1 MGIYLSRRSLFFI
14 KVIINIFYKREI
26 KLADI
31 KTLGHSPVNPLKK
44 NSKCT
49 TNLPQNGHHL
59 NFKQN

>member
-1 MGIYLSRRSLFFI
+1 MNVVWESISHGG
-14 KVIINIFYKREI
+14 EI

-49 TNLPQNGHHL
+49 TSLPQNGHHL